1 MDDVYEVDNRYP
13 EVFEPY
19 EKIRGVRR
27 HGGLEN
33 ARRAARFNQVKRG
46 FWTAAAAA
54 VSAVTLLL
62 ASFGG
67 GSQAAAPEP
76 FQDPGVE
83 IIATAPSGTTEASAP
98 PETETLYTEVPETE
112 PPVTEATQTEPTPT
126 ELFTAPTLTVTEA
139 DIRNFQNRSRVDSL
153 AIIICAVSY
162 GSDLRKLEK
171 LMREA
176 LPGTK
181 ENHSELYLS
190 DIRYMGVDELADSGV
205 NLKFCVSTTEEKFF
219 QARRALNRDVK
230 LLLDDNGFE
239 IPFPQVVV
247 HQGK

>member
-67 GSQAAAPEP
+67 SQAAAPEP

-98 PETETLYTEVPETE
+98 PETETLYTEVPEAE
-112 PPVTEATQTEPTPT
+112 PPVTEATQTESTPT

-139 DIRNFQNRSRVDSL
+139 
-153 AIIICAVSY
+153 
-162 GSDLRKLEK
+162 
-171 LMREA
+171 
-176 LPGTK
+176 
-181 ENHSELYLS
+181 

-205 NLKFCVSTTEEKFF
+205 NLKFCVSTAEEKFF

>member
-13 EVFEPY
+13 EVCEPY

-139 DIRNFQNRSRVDSL
+139 DIR
-153 AIIICAVSY
+153 
-162 GSDLRKLEK
+162 
-171 LMREA
+171 
-176 LPGTK
+176 
-181 ENHSELYLS
+181 
-190 DIRYMGVDELADSGV
+190 YMGVDELADSGV

>member
-19 EKIRGVRR
+19 EKIRCVRR

-33 ARRAARFNQVKRG
+33 ARRAVRFNQVKRG

-62 ASFGG
+62 ASFG

-98 PETETLYTEVPETE
+98 PETETLYTES
-112 PPVTEATQTEPTPT
+112 
-126 ELFTAPTLTVTEA
+126 
-139 DIRNFQNRSRVDSL
+139 RRRSPR
-153 AIIICAVSY
+153 
-162 GSDLRKLEK
+162 
-171 LMREA
+171 
-176 LPGTK
+176 
-181 ENHSELYLS
+181 
-190 DIRYMGVDELADSGV
+190 
-205 NLKFCVSTTEEKFF
+205 
-219 QARRALNRDVK
+219 
-230 LLLDDNGFE
+230 
-239 IPFPQVVV
+239 
-247 HQGK
+247 

>member
-27 HGGLEN
+27 HGRLEN

-54 VSAVTLLL
+54 VSSVTLLL
-62 ASFGG
+62 ASFGS

-126 ELFTAPTLTVTEA
+126 ELFTAPTLAVTEA
-139 DIRNFQNRSRVDSL
+139 
-153 AIIICAVSY
+153 
-162 GSDLRKLEK
+162 
-171 LMREA
+171 
-176 LPGTK
+176 
-181 ENHSELYLS
+181 

>member
-13 EVFEPY
+13 EVCEPY

-54 VSAVTLLL
+54 VSSVTLLL

-67 GSQAAAPEP
+67 GYQAAAPEP

-112 PPVTEATQTEPTPT
+112 PPVAEATQTEPTPT

-139 DIRNFQNRSRVDSL
+139 
-153 AIIICAVSY
+153 
-162 GSDLRKLEK
+162 
-171 LMREA
+171 
-176 LPGTK
+176 
-181 ENHSELYLS
+181 

>member
-13 EVFEPY
+13 EVCEPY

-27 HGGLEN
+27 HGGTEN

-46 FWTAAAAA
+46 FWTAASAA
-54 VSAVTLLL
+54 VSSVTLLL

-98 PETETLYTEVPETE
+98 PETETVYTEVPETE

-126 ELFTAPTLTVTEA
+126 ELFTVPTLAVTEA
-139 DIRNFQNRSRVDSL
+139 
-153 AIIICAVSY
+153 
-162 GSDLRKLEK
+162 
-171 LMREA
+171 
-176 LPGTK
+176 
-181 ENHSELYLS
+181 

>member
-13 EVFEPY
+13 EVFKPY

-27 HGGLEN
+27 HGGTEN
-33 ARRAARFNQVKRG
+33 TRRAARFNQVKRG

-54 VSAVTLLL
+54 VSAVTLLP
-62 ASFGG
+62 ASFG

-83 IIATAPSGTTEASAP
+83 IIATAPSGTKEASAP

-112 PPVTEATQTEPTPT
+112 PPVTEATQTESTPT

-139 DIRNFQNRSRVDSL
+139 DIRY
-153 AIIICAVSY
+153 I
-162 GSDLRKLEK
+162 
-171 LMREA
+171 
-176 LPGTK
+176 
-181 ENHSELYLS
+181 
-190 DIRYMGVDELADSGV
+190 GVDELADSGV